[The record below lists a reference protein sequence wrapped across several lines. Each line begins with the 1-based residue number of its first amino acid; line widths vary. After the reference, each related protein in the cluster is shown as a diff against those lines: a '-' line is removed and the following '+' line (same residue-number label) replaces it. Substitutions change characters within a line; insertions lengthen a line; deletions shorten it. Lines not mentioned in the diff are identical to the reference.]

1 MTNVQGRHE
10 PMGSIPNAQ
19 NKRKSAAISSINSET
34 NTKTYRKKRKKKK
47 KKKEIMGLSGL
58 ADLHSIDKT
67 FISNHL
73 SPPIK

>member
-34 NTKTYRKKRKKKK
+34 NTKTYRKKKKKK

-58 ADLHSIDKT
+58 ADLHSLK
-67 FISNHL
+67 
-73 SPPIK
+73 